1 MTPAPWHR
9 RIAVPVRLTPPCPAV
24 HTTIGAIV
32 VGLGWTSCVP
42 TALPV
47 AAPGVSSVV
56 LGTQLASEQVL
67 EAYRVWRLTEVL
79 LSHVLPW
86 RQAQIV

>member
-1 MTPAPWHR
+1 MPCCPHNDRGYRGWLGLDKLRANG
-9 RIAVPVRLTPPCPAV
+9 PPS
-24 HTTIGAIV
+24 G
-32 VGLGWTSCVP
+32 G
-42 TALPV
+42 
-47 AAPGVSSVV
+47 PGVSSVV